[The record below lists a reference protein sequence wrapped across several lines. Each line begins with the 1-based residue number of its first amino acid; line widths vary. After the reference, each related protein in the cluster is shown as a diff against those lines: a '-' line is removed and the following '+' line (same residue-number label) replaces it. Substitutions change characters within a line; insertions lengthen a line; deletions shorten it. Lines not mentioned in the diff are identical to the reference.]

1 MNANARLSLYF
12 HSEGEFSSSQPPQL
26 ARIKFICA
34 EQKVHSI
41 RSHSIARG
49 FGTFRWTPASHALA
63 LFFVRALEQHMLELE
78 FEPVL
83 SGNTQSPAGSVVR
96 LLKKRISHS
105 LLDAF
110 GTDVAGRSLL
120 HKIILCS
127 NYTRTTVGPAQIF
140 LRKGLLCAGDIE
152 VYHNEQLVSEY
163 LSDIALLRSALQK
176 SWKPG
181 ICLVSSNRKVALA
194 DSVKRTTRGSSELV
208 ALQ

>member
-1 MNANARLSLYF
+1 MSTNASLSLYF
-12 HSEGEFSSSQPPQL
+12 HSDGDFSSSQPPQL
-26 ARIKFICA
+26 ARIKFIAA
-34 EQKVHSI
+34 EQKLHSI

-63 LFFVRALEQHMLELE
+63 LFFVRALEQHLLELE

-110 GTDVAGRSLL
+110 GTDVSGRSLL

-140 LRKGLLCAGDIE
+140 LRKGLLEAGNIE
-152 VYHNEQLVSEY
+152 VYHNQQLISEH
-163 LSDIALLRSALQK
+163 LADIALLRSALQK

-181 ICLVSSNRKVALA
+181 ICLVSSNNKAALA
-194 DSVKRTTRGSSELV
+194 NSVGRSSRKSTELL